1 VATNLEINQEL
12 LEQAKALSGLGSK
25 RETVNQALHEF
36 VQSRLKQQ
44 LLDLRGKIEY
54 FEDYDYKAV
63 RKKR

>member
-12 LEQAKALSGLGSK
+12 LTQAKALSGLASK
-25 RETVNQALHEF
+25 RETVNQALREF

-44 LLDLRGKIEY
+44 LLASKGKIEY
-54 FEDYDYKAV
+54 FDDYDYKAA